1 MPPPPPIP
9 VIQTPQPSWISITES
24 KTKGRARK
32 RLTPN
37 ILSTTIA
44 TNQLTPVSTNL
55 QEIQKSQQI
64 VILDY
69 NGQQTTA
76 NLLPS
81 NATVSQFINNG
92 QQRTDENYF
101 VSSSSNSTPQFIVDA
116 ASTLSSNTNKKIQKR
131 RNIISK
137 NLPITS
143 QIQSDIQETINASS
157 TMDKMNDTIEQVV
170 CQITK
175 KQSQVISQYD
185 TQKRKLPIKKQIS
198 KGNFN
203 Y

>member
-1 MPPPPPIP
+1 MPPPPSIP
-9 VIQTPQPSWISITES
+9 VIQTPQPSWTSITES

-55 QEIQKSQQI
+55 QEIQKSQI

-101 VSSSSNSTPQFIVDA
+101 VSSSSSAPLFIVDA
-116 ASTLSSNTNKKIQKR
+116 ASTLSSNTGKKIQKR

-137 NLPITS
+137 NYPITS